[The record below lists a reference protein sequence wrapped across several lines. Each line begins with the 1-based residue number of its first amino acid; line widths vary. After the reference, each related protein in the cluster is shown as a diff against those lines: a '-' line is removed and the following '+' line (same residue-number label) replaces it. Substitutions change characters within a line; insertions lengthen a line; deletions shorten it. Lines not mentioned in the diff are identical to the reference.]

1 MLTKNNLNL
10 YTYRIYCVVLSLD
23 NLKLHV
29 LHDNIFYDF
38 MKYVYVYRKLYIH
51 NILGR
56 VILYDF

>member
-38 MKYVYVYRKLYIH
+38 MKYVYVYRKCIYT
-51 NILGR
+51 
-56 VILYDF
+56 